1 MAIDTIKANAIF
13 DGAVD
18 TADLASGAVTSAK
31 LDTNIDIAGTLDV
44 TGALTAD
51 SNATVAGNLTVDTN
65 TFYVD
70 SANNRVGVGNISPQ
84 KQLHIN
90 YANSNSGQ
98 MQITNTSTGAT
109 ATDGVLFG
117 YNASNDVI
125 INNQEATRTVFY
137 TNGAERMSI
146 LSSGGLTFNGDTA
159 SANALDD
166 YEEGT
171 WTPDLQF
178 NGTSQSSYG
187 SRTGGYVKIGR
198 VVTATSRISGTA
210 SATGV
215 IKVFGLPYA
224 PDSPDGTDAI
234 QTCAIW
240 STTLAVPGTG
250 YAIGRIDQDGNSYVQ
265 PMFIINNG
273 EQGVTWTSGNAF
285 NLSFTITYL
294 SV

>member
-1 MAIDTIKANAIF
+1 MGRSRDLA
-13 DGAVD
+13 DGTLAELNVDSNTLAVD
-18 TADLASGAVTSAK
+18 
-31 LDTNIDIAGTLDV
+31 
-44 TGALTAD
+44 
-51 SNATVAGNLTVDTN
+51 AT
-65 TFYVD
+65 
-70 SANNRVGVGNISPQ
+70 NNRVGIGTASPAVTFDVSG
-84 KQLHIN
+84 
-90 YANSNSGQ
+90 YAR
-98 MQITNTSTGAT
+98 TSTGI
-109 ATDGVLFG
+109 LFG
-117 YNASNDVI
+117 
-125 INNQEATRTVFY
+125 T
-137 TNGAERMSI
+137 
-146 LSSGGLTFNGDTA
+146 DTA
-159 SANALDD
+159 AANALDD

>member
-1 MAIDTIKANAIF
+1 MSYIGSPAAPTIATVSDDTIT
-13 DGAVD
+13 
-18 TADLASGAVTSAK
+18 TAKLADDAVTSAK
-31 LDTNIDIAGTLDV
+31 ITDGAVTPSDLSTGHPNWDSSGNVSIGTSSPSGKFTIVDNAGGAGVATTVSLTNGVDANCYLSLTGSSATDKRIVIGPSTSTAIAFQT
-44 TGALTAD
+44 
-51 SNATVAGNLTVDTN
+51 NAT
-65 TFYVD
+65 
-70 SANNRVGVGNISPQ
+70 
-84 KQLHIN
+84 
-90 YANSNSGQ
+90 
-98 MQITNTSTGAT
+98 
-109 ATDGVLFG
+109 
-117 YNASNDVI
+117 
-125 INNQEATRTVFY
+125 
-137 TNGAERMSI
+137 ERLRI
-146 LSSGGLTFNGDTA
+146 LSSGGITFNGDTA

-198 VVTATSRISGTA
+198 VVTATSRISGTT

>member
-1 MAIDTIKANAIF
+1 MGRSRDLA
-13 DGAVD
+13 DGTLAELNVDSNTLAVD
-18 TADLASGAVTSAK
+18 
-31 LDTNIDIAGTLDV
+31 
-44 TGALTAD
+44 
-51 SNATVAGNLTVDTN
+51 AT
-65 TFYVD
+65 
-70 SANNRVGVGNISPQ
+70 NNRVGIGITPSTKLDVSGTSRYTFNVDNAYTLQTSINAAGSAFADDYKNAAQ
-84 KQLHIN
+84 HIWQT
-90 YANSNSGQ
+90 SG
-98 MQITNTSTGAT
+98 T
-109 ATDGVLFG
+109 
-117 YNASNDVI
+117 
-125 INNQEATRTVFY
+125 
-137 TNGAERMSI
+137 ERMRI
-146 LSSGGLTFNGDTA
+146 LSSGGITFNGDTA
-159 SANALDD
+159 TANALDD

-198 VVTATSRISGTA
+198 VVTATSRISGTT

>member
-1 MAIDTIKANAIF
+1 MGRSRDLA
-13 DGAVD
+13 DGTLAELNVDSNTLAVD
-18 TADLASGAVTSAK
+18 
-31 LDTNIDIAGTLDV
+31 
-44 TGALTAD
+44 
-51 SNATVAGNLTVDTN
+51 AT
-65 TFYVD
+65 
-70 SANNRVGVGNISPQ
+70 NNRVGVGTGSPAVTFDVSG
-84 KQLHIN
+84 
-90 YANSNSGQ
+90 YARA
-98 MQITNTSTGAT
+98 STGI
-109 ATDGVLFG
+109 LFG
-117 YNASNDVI
+117 A
-125 INNQEATRTVFY
+125 
-137 TNGAERMSI
+137 
-146 LSSGGLTFNGDTA
+146 DTA
-159 SANALDD
+159 AANALDD

-198 VVTATSRISGTA
+198 VVTATSRISGTT